1 MAAVLLALFSLAQGR
16 LLRQELDMGVFVPRN
31 APLPPVRQHADA
43 GGGSGANASAA
54 AADETALWRNA
65 SASAWVSGARAPPP
79 QDGLPAQGAAAAVAA
94 ARRRLQQVSP
104 AHPSSPLYAGAA
116 THTMTAAT
124 PLAPVASTSRG
135 GSHYLRLMS
144 DGTVASEGRGAEG
157 QLGHGGFADVAPPG
171 RRILGLYGVRQV
183 SAGGRHSLLLM
194 SDGTVVSFGNGRA
207 GQLGHGADNY
217 NLHDTPHMTEP
228 NADLAHPHRI
238 IFLKAVAAVAA
249 GGSHSVLLMADGTVR
264 TCGLG
269 LYGALGHGA
278 DASNVNIPKP
288 VAGVSGVLG
297 VRAAL
302 LSTTLL
308 LPGGVPKLLSFLGPP
323 ALAHAAVAAQA
334 GRVKV
339 PRRTAL
345 SSSSAAAAGPP
356 SGPSLSYALPPDL
369 TNVVGNAP
377 QAGCCD
383 AANSPLADN
392 PMGQLLAT
400 LPYAPANPVVADAVQ
415 DADRALL
422 RAWERAPA
430 NASRLVPR
438 AYCDFELFYY
448 DPATSWRYPHGRG
461 RFPTGEL
468 LGEQPAFAR
477 NWTAVANLSLA
488 LERNFS
494 AAMPG
499 ACYNSSAHRPL
510 PSAADLLAPF
520 KWAQPYWL
528 AKGVRGLARRRLLEA
543 AARPGQN
550 VFELYRAAWAARA
563 AAAGG
568 ARSP

>member
-1 MAAVLLALFSLAQGR
+1 MAAAVLLVLGVSLAHGR

-31 APLPPVRQHADA
+31 APLPQVRQYADTAAA

-54 AADETALWRNA
+54 AAAADTALWRNA
-65 SASAWVSGARAPPP
+65 SASAGVAGARAPPH
-79 QDGLPAQGAAAAVAA
+79 QDGLPTRAAAAVAA
-94 ARRRLQQVSP
+94 ARRRLVQVSP
-104 AHPSSPLYAGAA
+104 GHPSSPLYAGAA

-124 PLAPVASTSRG
+124 PLAAVASTSRG

-157 QLGHGGFADVAPPG
+157 QLGHGDFADVAPPG
-171 RRILGLYGVRQV
+171 RRILGLYDVVQV

-194 SDGTVVSFGNGRA
+194 RDGTVVSFGNGRA

-228 NADLAHPHRI
+228 NADLAFPHRI
-238 IFLKAVAAVAA
+238 IFLTNVKAVAA

-278 DASNVNIPKP
+278 DTGNVNIPKP

-308 LPGGVPKLLSFLGPP
+308 LPGGVPRLLSFLGPP

-334 GRVKV
+334 GRVKM
-339 PRRTAL
+339 PRRTGPL
-345 SSSSAAAAGPP
+345 RSPAAPA
-356 SGPSLSYALPPDL
+356 GPSLSYALPPDR

-383 AANSPLADN
+383 AANSPLSDN

-400 LPYAPANPVVADAVQ
+400 LPYAPANPVVVDAVQ

-438 AYCDFELFYY
+438 AFCDFELFYY
-448 DPATSWRYPHGRG
+448 DPATSWRYPTGRG

-550 VFELYRAAWAARA
+550 VFALYRAAAA

-568 ARSP
+568 VRSP